1 MSQSCGQC
9 GETCYRLRFMPTL
22 KKSLGYG
29 AGSCQCAEKHLGQR
43 SAIPQSTE
51 SKFKIR
57 FDHVADSFGNHLEV
71 SSIRQLEAAEKR
83 LGFQSVVL
91 NSDAQNFDDPVQQA
105 PVDMAK
111 IHRWKYS
118 DQKRYHERF
127 SG

>member
-29 AGSCQCAEKHLGQR
+29 PGSCQCAERHLGQR

-91 NSDAQNFDDPVQQA
+91 NSDAQNFDDPPQQRPITVA
-105 PVDMAK
+105 DVHNFK
-111 IHRWKYS
+111 FS
-118 DQKRYHERF
+118 DRQRYERRF
-127 SG
+127 G